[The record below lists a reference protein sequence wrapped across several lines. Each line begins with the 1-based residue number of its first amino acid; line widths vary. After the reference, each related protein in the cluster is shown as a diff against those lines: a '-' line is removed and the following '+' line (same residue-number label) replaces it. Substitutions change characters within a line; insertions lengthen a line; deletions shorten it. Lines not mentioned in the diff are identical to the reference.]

1 MDPLDF
7 SICGQSTKRTPR
19 WPITNKARMNPARI
33 KARLR
38 QASPK
43 PWGRFPNTP
52 LRRGGMMFSSMGS
65 IIRQPMV
72 DRQASAYQV
81 LGSD

>member
-1 MDPLDF
+1 M
-7 SICGQSTKRTPR
+7 
-19 WPITNKARMNPARI
+19 TNKASTKPARM

-38 QASPK
+38 QVWPE
-43 PWGRFPNTP
+43 PGGRFPNAP
-52 LRRGGMMFSSMGS
+52 LRRGGMMFSSMDS